1 MKTLS
6 AGNGSQTAANT
17 AYGLAD
23 QLLTQRGRTFHWARR
38 LLSTRHAERATRL
51 YGFCR
56 HIDDL
61 VDDSASL
68 ANAQAA
74 LMAVRQALQT
84 GQSDDPVTCDMLQLM
99 RACDI
104 NPTIP
109 LELIDGVESDLGAV
123 RVTDMAELLRYC
135 YRVAG
140 TVGLMMTDALDVSA
154 PEALPHAVDLGIAMQ
169 LTNICRDVRED
180 ALLGRRYLPETLVGA
195 IEPAALIDPD
205 VATQATAVHAI
216 EALLTLA
223 DRYYASG
230 EQGLRYLPPGARSGI
245 LVAARVY
252 REIGVVLRQRGGDC
266 WTSRA
271 SVSTAAKAGITFRAL
286 GGTMIPW
293 RREPARTA
301 HSSPLR
307 ATPFGAHSAW
317 PTKADLGD

>member
-6 AGNGSQTAANT
+6 ASNGSQTAANT

-68 ANAQAA
+68 ANARAA
-74 LMAVRQALQT
+74 LVAVRQALQT

-154 PEALPHAVDLGIAMQ
+154 PEALPHAVDLGIAIQ
-169 LTNICRDVRED
+169 LTNICRDLRED
-180 ALLGRRYLPETLVGA
+180 AFLHQLSQMPQKIQCGCPN
-195 IEPAALIDPD
+195 
-205 VATQATAVHAI
+205 H
-216 EALLTLA
+216 LA
-223 DRYYASG
+223 DLLLKLIAFERYSLECESTNAKDAAMHALMHSASG
-230 EQGLRYLPPGARSGI
+230 RC
-245 LVAARVY
+245 
-252 REIGVVLRQRGGDC
+252 RELLEDVLRRLMAHEGIAEPQR
-266 WTSRA
+266 
-271 SVSTAAKAGITFRAL
+271 
-286 GGTMIPW
+286 
-293 RREPARTA
+293 
-301 HSSPLR
+301 
-307 ATPFGAHSAW
+307 
-317 PTKADLGD
+317 

>member
-1 MKTLS
+1 MKTVS
-6 AGNGSQTAANT
+6 ASNGSQTSAGTVYRLAN
-17 AYGLAD
+17 

-38 LLSTRHAERATRL
+38 LLSARHAERATRL

-61 VDDSASL
+61 VDECSSL
-68 ANAQAA
+68 TDAQAA
-74 LMAVRQALQT
+74 LAVVRQALHI
-84 GQSDDPVTCDMLQLM
+84 GQSDDPVTCDMLNLM
-99 RACDI
+99 HDCGI
-104 NPTIP
+104 NPMIP
-109 LELIDGVESDLGAV
+109 LELIEGVESDLGEV

-169 LTNICRDVRED
+169 LTNICRDVRAD
-180 ALLGRRYLPETLVGA
+180 ALLGRRYLPESLVGA
-195 IEPAALIDPD
+195 LEPAALIDPNA
-205 VATQATAVHAI
+205 ATQATAAHAI
-216 EALLTLA
+216 GTLLTLA

-230 EQGLRYLPPGARSGI
+230 EQGLRFLPPGARSGI

-252 REIGVVLRQRGGDC
+252 REIGVVLRQRGLDC

-271 SVSTAAKAGITFRAL
+271 TVSSAAKAGITLRAL

-293 RREPARTA
+293 RRDFAGTA
-301 HSSPLR
+301 HISSLR
-307 ATPFGAHSAW
+307 VGPFGTYSAW

>member
-1 MKTLS
+1 MTTVS
-6 AGNGSQTAANT
+6 ASNGSQTSATT
-17 AYGLAD
+17 AYGVAN
-23 QLLTQRGRTFHWARR
+23 QMLTQRGRTFHWARR
-38 LLSTRHAERATRL
+38 LLSARHAGRATRL

-61 VDDSASL
+61 VDECSSL
-68 ANAQAA
+68 AAAYAA
-74 LMAVRQALQT
+74 LAVVRQALQT
-84 GQSDDPVTCDMLQLM
+84 GQSDDPVTRDMLQLM
-99 RACDI
+99 RDCDI
-104 NPTIP
+104 DPAIP
-109 LELIDGVESDLGAV
+109 LELVEGVEGDLGEV

-140 TVGLMMTDALDVSA
+140 TVGLMMTDVLDVSA

-169 LTNICRDVRED
+169 LTNICRDVRDD
-180 ALLGRRYLPETLVGA
+180 ALLGRRYLPATLVGA
-195 IEPAALIDPD
+195 LEPSALVDPD
-205 VATQATAVHAI
+205 AATQATAVHAI
-216 EALLTLA
+216 GALLTLA

-271 SVSTAAKAGITFRAL
+271 TVSTAAKAGITLRAL

-301 HSSPLR
+301 HNSSLR
-307 ATPFGAHSAW
+307 VAPFGTYSAW

>member
-1 MKTLS
+1 MKTVS
-6 AGNGSQTAANT
+6 ASSGMQTSADTTYDLAN
-17 AYGLAD
+17 

-38 LLSTRHAERATRL
+38 LLSARHAKHATRL

-61 VDDSASL
+61 VDECSSL
-68 ANAQAA
+68 ADAQAA
-74 LMAVRQALQT
+74 LTVVRQALQT

-99 RACDI
+99 CGCNI

-109 LELIDGVESDLGAV
+109 LELIEGVESDLGEV
-123 RVTDMAELLRYC
+123 RVADMAELLRYC

-140 TVGLMMTDALDVSA
+140 TVGLMMTDVLDVSA
-154 PEALPHAVDLGIAMQ
+154 PEALQHAMDLGMAMQ

-180 ALLGRRYLPETLVGA
+180 ALLGRRYLPATLVGA
-195 IEPAALIDPD
+195 LEPGALIDPD
-205 VATQATAVHAI
+205 GATQATAMHAI
-216 EALLTLA
+216 GALLTLA

-245 LVAARVY
+245 FVAARVY
-252 REIGVVLRQRGGDC
+252 REIGVVLRQRSLDC

-271 SVSTAAKAGITFRAL
+271 TVSTATKAGITLRAL
-286 GGTMIPW
+286 GSTMIPW
-293 RREPARTA
+293 RRDPAGVA
-301 HSSPLR
+301 PQSSLR
-307 ATPFGAHSAW
+307 AARFGARSAW

>member
-1 MKTLS
+1 MTTVS
-6 AGNGSQTAANT
+6 ASNGSQTSSAT
-17 AYGLAD
+17 AYGVAN
-23 QLLTQRGRTFHWARR
+23 QMLTQRGRTFHWARR
-38 LLSTRHAERATRL
+38 LLCVRHAERATRL

-61 VDDSASL
+61 VDECSSLVAAHSAL
-68 ANAQAA
+68 AV
-74 LMAVRQALQT
+74 VRQALQT
-84 GQSDDPVTCDMLQLM
+84 GHSDDPVTRDMLQLM
-99 RACDI
+99 RDCDI
-104 NPTIP
+104 DPMIP
-109 LELIDGVESDLGAV
+109 LELVEGVESDLGEV

-140 TVGLMMTDALDVSA
+140 TVGLMMTDVFDVSV

-180 ALLGRRYLPETLVGA
+180 ALLGRRYLPATLVGA
-195 IEPAALIDPD
+195 LEPSALIDPD
-205 VATQATAVHAI
+205 GATQATAVHAI
-216 EALLTLA
+216 DALLTLA

-230 EQGLRYLPPGARSGI
+230 EQGLRCLPPGARSGI

-252 REIGVVLRQRGGDC
+252 REIGVVLQRRGGDC

-271 SVSTAAKAGITFRAL
+271 TVSTAAKAGITLRAL

-301 HSSPLR
+301 HNSSLR
-307 ATPFGAHSAW
+307 VAPFGTHSAW